1 MGRFNELGPVFNLQR
16 QIKIKSSKMLDENL
30 EKDTY
35 KPIQTINRIA
45 AVMARHPHID
55 QVILFGS
62 LATGKATP
70 DSDLDLAVAS
80 AAPLSPEIKGAL
92 IADLAENL
100 GRPVDLIDLNQVGEP
115 LLGQILRH
123 GRRVLG
129 SNQQYARLLS
139 KHLFN
144 MADFAPYRSR
154 ILAER
159 RRAWIGT

>member
-1 MGRFNELGPVFNLQR
+1 MRNEQVRQGGLETGTRTQR
-16 QIKIKSSKMLDENL
+16 EAFQSKS
-30 EKDTY
+30 
-35 KPIQTINRIA
+35 TIDLIT
-45 AVMARHPHID
+45 AVLTRHPQIELA
-55 QVILFGS
+55 ILFGS
-62 LATGKATP
+62 LATGNARP

-80 AAPLSPEIKGAL
+80 AQSLNQESKSAL

-100 GRPVDLIDLNQVGEP
+100 GRPVDLIDLTTVGEP

-129 SNQQYARLLS
+129 SDERYARLIS
-139 KHLFN
+139 RHLFD

-159 RRAWIGT
+159 RRAWIGA

>member
-1 MGRFNELGPVFNLQR
+1 MPTAEM
-16 QIKIKSSKMLDENL
+16 I
-30 EKDTY
+30 T
-35 KPIQTINRIA
+35 
-45 AVMARHPHID
+45 AVLARHPHIE
-55 QVILFGS
+55 QAILFGS
-62 LATGKATP
+62 LATDKARP
-70 DSDLDLAVAS
+70 DSDLDLAVGG
-80 AAPLSPEIKGAL
+80 AAPLTPEESRAL

-100 GRPVDLIDLNQVGEP
+100 GRPVDLIDLATVGEP

-129 SNQQYARLLS
+129 SDERYARLLS
-139 KHLFN
+139 RHLFD